1 MCWTRFE
8 NKCSTNTNNE
18 EGEEQP
24 SRTFKQTIRVPPPRP
39 SNLCK
44 KVWKSRKYTPE
55 KISQQIDF
63 IAGGCQH
70 NDTTYLSMLKE
81 SYAECKAE
89 ILNPESVMNQSNS
102 HRHIW
107 VAHGLIGFCTFGIL
121 VPLSVFSSYF
131 KDVLVPHH
139 WIALQVYIN
148 LLVIITVSNAIGTMH
163 RMGSSG
169 EAHSKERHHIV
180 GLLLLLL
187 VSLQTAVNAFL
198 RRPRRVVDTI
208 ANNEEDEGDEGE
220 VLFVKTS
227 GTYWKYI
234 NVLFGIIIFGLGATQ
249 IHAGIQLFTTR
260 YGTANWGKYIYN
272 VWFVLLTI
280 FLWVRIRG
288 RIVKYAAGPSCMGAA
303 STEVQL
309 PPYDPVDQQE
319 ERSSSNN
326 NNGHIWTNV
335 T

>member
-1 MCWTRFE
+1 
-8 NKCSTNTNNE
+8 
-18 EGEEQP
+18 
-24 SRTFKQTIRVPPPRP
+24 
-39 SNLCK
+39 
-44 KVWKSRKYTPE
+44 
-55 KISQQIDF
+55 
-63 IAGGCQH
+63 
-70 NDTTYLSMLKE
+70 
-81 SYAECKAE
+81 
-89 ILNPESVMNQSNS
+89 
-102 HRHIW
+102 
-107 VAHGLIGFCTFGIL
+107 
-121 VPLSVFSSYF
+121 
-131 KDVLVPHH
+131 
-139 WIALQVYIN
+139 
-148 LLVIITVSNAIGTMH
+148 MH
-163 RMGSSG
+163 SMGSAG

-187 VSLQTAVNAFL
+187 ASLQTAVNAFL
-198 RRPRRVVDTI
+198 RRPRRVVDTM
-208 ANNEEDEGDEGE
+208 ADNEEDEGE

-234 NVLFGIIIFGLGATQ
+234 NVLFGLIIFGLGASQ
-249 IHAGIQLFTTR
+249 IHAGIQLFTMR

-288 RIVKYAAGPSCMGAA
+288 RIVEYAEPSSMGAA
-303 STEVQL
+303 STEAQL

>member
-1 MCWTRFE
+1 
-8 NKCSTNTNNE
+8 
-18 EGEEQP
+18 
-24 SRTFKQTIRVPPPRP
+24 
-39 SNLCK
+39 
-44 KVWKSRKYTPE
+44 
-55 KISQQIDF
+55 
-63 IAGGCQH
+63 
-70 NDTTYLSMLKE
+70 
-81 SYAECKAE
+81 
-89 ILNPESVMNQSNS
+89 
-102 HRHIW
+102 
-107 VAHGLIGFCTFGIL
+107 
-121 VPLSVFSSYF
+121 
-131 KDVLVPHH
+131 
-139 WIALQVYIN
+139 
-148 LLVIITVSNAIGTMH
+148 
-163 RMGSSG
+163 MGSAG

-198 RRPRRVVDTI
+198 RRPRRVVDTM
-208 ANNEEDEGDEGE
+208 ADNEEDEGE

-234 NVLFGIIIFGLGATQ
+234 NVLFGLVVFGLGASQ
-249 IHAGIQLFTTR
+249 IHAGIQLFTMR

-288 RIVKYAAGPSCMGAA
+288 RIVKYAAGPSSMSSAT

-309 PPYDPVDQQE
+309 PPYDPVDQQK
-319 ERSSSNN
+319 ERSSSSN